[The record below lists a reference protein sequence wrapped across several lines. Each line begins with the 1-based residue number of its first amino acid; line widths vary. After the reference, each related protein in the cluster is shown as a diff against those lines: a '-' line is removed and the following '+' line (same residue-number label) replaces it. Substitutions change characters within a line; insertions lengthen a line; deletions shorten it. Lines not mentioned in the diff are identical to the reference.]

1 MRRFAWLVAAAL
13 LVLVGGVTLSACADD
28 DYGSGP
34 DLAQPK
40 DLSAAVDLATAD

>member
-1 MRRFAWLVAAAL
+1 MRRYGWLVAALL
-13 LVLVGGVTLSACADD
+13 LVLVGGAALSACADD

-40 DLSAAVDLATAD
+40 DLSASVDLATAD